1 MNGDR
6 FFGGNPIGV
15 LIRLVLISIVV
26 GIVLSA
32 LGLTPV
38 ELFARLDLLVRR
50 LYEMGFGWVE
60 WLVRYFLVGAVIVF
74 PVWLITRL
82 FTKRSDDKGTR

>member
-15 LIRLVLISIVV
+15 QIRLVLISIVV